1 MIDFLFTIPTCS
13 MFLPN
18 IKVKAWPGPCS
29 LKLVSWSK
37 LIESSNR
44 FSSKVRLC
52 GLLFGW
58 IKFIPKIIENR
69 AFKIFITIKSVY
81 QTHTKYISLFL
92 FPLCKNNLIWQPTLD
107 FQLLCEVFAVCWH
120 PDGEWCGKSA
130 SCPNTA
136 AARRPAPA
144 RRPGTCHWWR
154 GRLISSKLS
163 TGLHHIYVDNT
174 TSFLNLVEILPF
186 LYTLLCIVCVH
197 HAALRTLQLVP
208 RLLSASL
215 HSPVRETWTQCW
227 GSVALLLPSDMW
239 RICKVYLCPDSV
251 IFHNFYHF
259 VLGFP
264 IFSSSL
270 GWVESRSVRVRPR
283 PRKVCRAGR
292 VLCCVGYWNVLMQ
305 WIITTLYYLAG
316 LRTVCVLLLFFM
328 QAGHRTVAAVQTQFW

>member
-1 MIDFLFTIPTCS
+1 

-69 AFKIFITIKSVY
+69 AFKIFITIRSVY
-81 QTHTKYISLFL
+81 TTYKKDISLFL

-154 GRLISSKLS
+154 GRLILSSKQS
-163 TGLHHIYVDNT
+163 TSLYHIYVDNMT
-174 TSFLNLVEILPF
+174 YSWILHF
-186 LYTLLCIVCVH
+186 TVYCLCTPCSTKDP
-197 HAALRTLQLVP
+197 AAGP

-215 HSPVRETWTQCW
+215 HSPVRETWSQCW
-227 GSVALLLPSDMW
+227 ASVALLLPSDMW

-251 IFHNFYHF
+251 IFHNFYHL

-270 GWVESRSVRVRPR
+270 GGVESRSVCVRPR

-316 LRTVCVLLLFFM
+316 LRTVCVLLLFFT

>member
-1 MIDFLFTIPTCS
+1 

-107 FQLLCEVFAVCWH
+107 FQLLCDVFAVCWH

-144 RRPGTCHWWR
+144 RRPGTCHW
-154 GRLISSKLS
+154 LISSKQS
-163 TGLHHIYVDNT
+163 TSLYHIYVNNMT
-174 TSFLNLVEILPF
+174 YSWILHF
-186 LYTLLCIVCVH
+186 TVYCLCTPWSTKDP
-197 HAALRTLQLVP
+197 AAGPPSTERQSA
-208 RLLSASL
+208 LSCA
-215 HSPVRETWTQCW
+215 
-227 GSVALLLPSDMW
+227 GNM
-239 RICKVYLCPDSV
+239 DSV
-251 IFHNFYHF
+251 LGLSGTSAPFWHVKDLQSLFMPRFSNFPQFLSSCAWISNIFF
-259 VLGFP
+259 
-264 IFSSSL
+264 
-270 GWVESRSVRVRPR
+270 
-283 PRKVCRAGR
+283 
-292 VLCCVGYWNVLMQ
+292 
-305 WIITTLYYLAG
+305 
-316 LRTVCVLLLFFM
+316 
-328 QAGHRTVAAVQTQFW
+328 

>member
-1 MIDFLFTIPTCS
+1 

-144 RRPGTCHWWR
+144 RRPGTCHW
-154 GRLISSKLS
+154 LISSKQS
-163 TGLHHIYVDNT
+163 TSWYHIYVDNT

-208 RLLSASL
+208 VYWAPVCTLLCGKHGLSAGSQWRFCSL
-215 HSPVRETWTQCW
+215 LTCE
-227 GSVALLLPSDMW
+227 GSAKF
-239 RICKVYLCPDSV
+239 IYAQ
-251 IFHNFYHF
+251 I
-259 VLGFP
+259 
-264 IFSSSL
+264 
-270 GWVESRSVRVRPR
+270 
-283 PRKVCRAGR
+283 
-292 VLCCVGYWNVLMQ
+292 Q
-305 WIITTLYYLAG
+305 
-316 LRTVCVLLLFFM
+316 
-328 QAGHRTVAAVQTQFW
+328 

>member
-1 MIDFLFTIPTCS
+1 

-130 SCPNTA
+130 SCCPNRA

-163 TGLHHIYVDNT
+163 TSLHHIYVDNT

-215 HSPVRETWTQCW
+215 HSPVRETWSQCW
-227 GSVALLLPSDMW
+227 ASVALLLPSDMW